1 MTSAGP
7 EKTSP
12 VTIFVDG
19 TSGISVTGTLD
30 ATTLP
35 ELNRVVTGFFEQAD
49 LAVLAELGVLTLD
62 LSTVSACDAAASA
75 AVRHAQSVCTER
87 SVALRV
93 VPSEAVRLVMTA
105 RR

>member
-1 MTSAGP
+1 MTGP

-35 ELNRVVTGFFEQAD
+35 ELNRSVTDFFQLVD
-49 LAVLAELGVLTLD
+49 VTDIDVLTLD
-62 LSTVSACDAAASA
+62 LSTVSACDRAASA
-75 AVRHAQSVCTER
+75 AVRHAQSVCAER
-87 SVALRV
+87 AVALRV
-93 VPSEAVRLVMTA
+93 VPSEAVRQVMA
-105 RR
+105 QRR

>member
-1 MTSAGP
+1 MTSTGP

-30 ATTLP
+30 ATTVV
-35 ELNRVVTGFFEQAD
+35 ELNRAVSDFFELTDTAEID
-49 LAVLAELGVLTLD
+49 LLTLD
-62 LSTVSACDAAASA
+62 LSTVSACDHAASV

-87 SVALRV
+87 GVALRV
-93 VPSEAVRLVMTA
+93 VPSEAVRQVMTA
-105 RR
+105 RY

>member
-1 MTSAGP
+1 MP

-12 VTIFVDG
+12 VTIFIDA

-35 ELNRVVTGFFEQAD
+35 ELNRTVTDFFD
-49 LAVLAELGVLTLD
+49 LADTAEIDVLTLD
-62 LSTVSACDAAASA
+62 LSTVSTCDRAASA
-75 AVRHAQSVCTER
+75 AVRHAQTVCAER

-93 VPSEAVRLVMTA
+93 VPSEAVRQVMTA